1 MLPRFE
7 YYAPADI
14 LEACRLKAAG
24 AKPVA
29 GGTDVYVNMHG
40 GKEKAAEVL
49 DLKGLKER
57 MYLVCVCVCVCVCVR
72 ACICMWG

>member
-7 YYAPADI
+7 YYASADI

-29 GGTDVYVNMHG
+29 GGTETLENLSLSGGTGGLQRGAHLFLHIKGFGDELGRYFSSREAQSEEHG
-40 GKEKAAEVL
+40 
-49 DLKGLKER
+49 
-57 MYLVCVCVCVCVCVR
+57 
-72 ACICMWG
+72 